1 MKKNDYRNHLDGIKC
16 SAEFRAEMEKKLSS
30 EPDGEYTDS
39 VSDIEYAPKV
49 NYHRWSALVASALII
64 VGIGGLAFLGRGNI
78 ETQIESNVSSESTDV
93 PTSKYNIGISV
104 SYKDRMISLGALPP
118 ELTERYINEM
128 KSWSDFRL
136 DSVPQLISEPTGAI
150 VLSFT
155 GEDSFTWK
163 IDSNGYAVTKHNG
176 EQTEAYYSDICYR
189 ALTDWIARD
198 MLYLDWT
205 CIVEGDRGITL
216 DKAFDNHADEIE
228 HTDSVG
234 DMTNSIRFFDCGNYS
249 GTINQAG
256 DIVISYTENSDYFRS
271 SFELYQEIY
280 NAVQDDL
287 INRIEKSENMFYAS
301 TGGKEPYYNVNFGKI
316 DYSLLCDEIKSTVWT
331 VTEGEFPTGEFF
343 NIGNYVY
350 ITKECIY
357 DAENHV
363 IFTANNRDFSAFKAT
378 ENTIPGD
385 ISYIAYL
392 IASADSRFDT
402 ISGEISY
409 SNSEYISGSGSF
421 FYNNK
426 HNDEYISIADANT
439 SAELNMNGY
448 YWKLETRKED
458 ETEVT
463 EGSSNSMPIIEYTSI
478 KKDLL
483 YYLDRVICGENTNV
497 FEDKTSVNYCNITA
511 DGNSYGFTFDIEY
524 HQYHVTVDATIDK
537 IGNIIYLNIYEEN
550 KQYPDN
556 APKIISFNFTEDIIY
571 DELTN

>member
-16 SAEFRAEMEKKLSS
+16 SAEFRAKMEKKLLS
-30 EPDGEYTDS
+30 EPDGEYADS
-39 VSDIEYAPKV
+39 VSDVEYAPKV

-64 VGIGGLAFLGRGNI
+64 VGIGGLAFLGRGSI
-78 ETQIESNVSSESTDV
+78 EMPIGSNTSTEE
-93 PTSKYNIGISV
+93 TAITMNEYNIGISV

-118 ELTERYINEM
+118 ELAERYIQEM
-128 KSWSDFRL
+128 KSWDDFRL
-136 DSVPQLISEPTGAI
+136 DSVPQLEGEPTGSI

-155 GEDSFTWK
+155 GDDNFTWK
-163 IDSNGYAVTKHNG
+163 IDSNGYAVTKRNG
-176 EQTEAYYSDICYR
+176 ENTEAYYSDICYR

-198 MLYLDWT
+198 MLYFDWT

-228 HTDSVG
+228 HTDNVG

-271 SFELYQEIY
+271 SSELYQEIY
-280 NAVQDDL
+280 NAVQNDL

-331 VTEGEFPTGEFF
+331 VTEGELPTGEFF

-378 ENTIPGD
+378 ENTINGD
-385 ISYIAYL
+385 LSYISYL

-448 YWKLETRKED
+448 YWKLETKKDD

-463 EGSSNSMPIIEYTSI
+463 EGYSNSMPIIEYTSI
-478 KKDLL
+478 KKNLL
-483 YYLDRVICGENTNV
+483 YYLNTAIFSENTSD
-497 FEDKTSVNYCNITA
+497 FEYGTSVNSCNITS
-511 DGNSYGFTFDIEY
+511 DENSYNIILDIEY
-524 HQYHVTVDATIDK
+524 QNCRITINTTIDK